1 VGNVVG
7 NLLNFGT
14 LSPGNS
20 PGTLTVNGNFSQ
32 GPNGVFNVEI
42 LSARNYSRLVVTGH
56 ASLDGT
62 LHLTLAS
69 GFRPAPGESFTVL
82 SARQGISGTFR
93 TISSNTPVSV
103 TYANGVV
110 DVNTTSATQPT
121 QKAQI
126 HLSDGTPNSTTAL
139 LADYTFYG
147 FGSLS
152 ERMALGLS
160 PAEETGKNNAVSL
173 TFDAGEF
180 DFQGQHGQ
188 TYTIPIAG
196 RVQN

>member
-1 VGNVVG
+1 M
-7 NLLNFGT
+7 
-14 LSPGNS
+14 
-20 PGTLTVNGNFSQ
+20 
-32 GPNGVFNVEI
+32 
-42 LSARNYSRLVVTGH
+42 
-56 ASLDGT
+56 
-62 LHLTLAS
+62 TLAS

-110 DVNTTSATQPT
+110 NVNTTSATQPA

-196 RVQN
+196 GFKINERVRLDYEIPVQYITLDRTTLFQAGLTLDLPVKVIIP